1 MEAKFCPD
9 LLKRVQQHLAEM
21 LEDRGYDTRALREL
35 AEMDDEAFREMLS
48 PTNEETLSKLY
59 LIIPHKVMQSEAISI
74 VYCML
79 SHFGT
84 GLRAPIVFLEQHPDS
99 KHVIIVSEHYNRL
112 QLSKMM
118 ELGQTF
124 GRIEVFELSE
134 LLVNPTK
141 YHLVPRHELVPEE
154 QRDALLM
161 QLRATEAQLPR
172 IAQSDPIAR
181 WMGLLPGQ
189 IVRIHRKSSVAGDY
203 LMYRI
208 CY

>member
-1 MEAKFCPD
+1 MEARFSPD
-9 LLKRVQQHLAEM
+9 LLRRVQLHLAEM
-21 LEDRGYDTRALREL
+21 LEDRGYNAQGLREL
-35 AEMDDEAFREMLS
+35 AEMDEATFQEMLS
-48 PTNEETLSKLY
+48 PTNEEALAKLY
-59 LIIPHKVMQSEAISI
+59 LTVPHRTLPSESVAI

-79 SHFGT
+79 SRLGT
-84 GLRAPIVFLEQHPDS
+84 GLKGPIAFLEENPTTQ
-99 KHVIIVSEHYNRL
+99 HVIIVSEHYNRL
-112 QLSKMM
+112 QHGKMM
-118 ELGQTF
+118 DLGQAY

-154 QRDALLM
+154 HREALLA
-161 QLRATEAQLPR
+161 QLRVTEAQLPR

-189 IVRIHRKSSVAGDY
+189 IVRIHRKSQVAGDY